1 MSPDRENQI
10 FLTYRGDIFGRFDP
24 NYIKKISYINN
35 INTRYPLVS
44 LGSLLAE
51 PPMYGA
57 NEIAVDGDPQID
69 VRYIRITDIDD
80 HGNLR
85 DEDWKT
91 VEKVDEKY
99 ALDRNDLLFARS
111 GATAGKAFIH
121 KREDSE
127 AIFAG
132 YLIRFRFDETRI
144 NPFFVFYYTL
154 LSRYRFWVQVIQRPS
169 GQPNINSKEFKAF
182 EIPLPPP
189 NIQNHIVTIIR
200 AAYDQKKRKEQEADV
215 LLDSIDDYVLKE
227 LGIEMPAVEERK
239 YFRVYAGETTGRRI
253 DPRFHQSK
261 HREVIHML
269 ESGKYS
275 IMPLSSLI
283 TDLKNGVEIRTY
295 SNHGY
300 RYLRVSD
307 LGKNGIEN
315 HDPRYVDVKEIPDR
329 VRLTNNSF
337 LISRSGSLGL
347 VSVIEDKIRNTVL
360 GSDIFKVELDTE
372 SIQPRYLEAFFRSRI
387 GQTLI
392 FQLNS
397 GSIIPRLDQPA
408 VKSLRV
414 VVPPFEVQEKIAEE
428 AVRRQS
434 QAAKLRQEANA
445 IVEQAKERV
454 ERILL
459 SEA

>member
-1 MSPDRENQI
+1 
-10 FLTYRGDIFGRFDP
+10 
-24 NYIKKISYINN
+24 
-35 INTRYPLVS
+35 
-44 LGSLLAE
+44 
-51 PPMYGA
+51 MYGA
-57 NEIAVDGDPQID
+57 NEIAVDGDPQTD

-91 VEKVDEKY
+91 AEKVDEKY

-111 GATAGKAFIH
+111 GATTGKAFIH
-121 KREDSE
+121 KREDGE

-132 YLIRFRFDETRI
+132 YLIRFRFDETRV

-154 LSRYRFWVQVIQRPS
+154 LSRYKLWVQVIQRPS
-169 GQPNINSKEFKAF
+169 GQPNINSREFKAF

-189 NIQNHIVTIIR
+189 SIQNHIVTIMR
-200 AAYDQKKRKEQEADV
+200 SAYDQKKRKEQEANA
-215 LLDSIDDYVLKE
+215 LLDSIDAYVLKE
-227 LGIEMPAVEERK
+227 LGIEMPAVEEK
-239 YFRVYAGETTGRRI
+239 KCFVIYADEMAGRRV

-261 HREVIHML
+261 YREVIRVL

-275 IMPLSSLI
+275 ITQLSTLI

-295 SNHGY
+295 SDHGY

-315 HDPRYVDVKEIPDR
+315 SDPRYVNIDEIPDR
-329 VRLTNNSF
+329 VRLTDNSF

-347 VSVIEDKIRNTVL
+347 VSVLEDEIRNTVL
-360 GSDIFKVELDTE
+360 GSDIFKVELDAE
-372 SIQPRYLEAFFRSRI
+372 SIHPRYLETFFRSQI

-408 VKSLRV
+408 VKSLNV
-414 VVPPFEVQEKIAEE
+414 VVPPFDVQKKIADE
-428 AVRRQS
+428 AMRRRS
-434 QAAKLRQEANA
+434 KAAKLRQEADA
-445 IVEQAKERV
+445 IVDQAKERV
-454 ERILL
+454 EHILL
-459 SEA
+459 AEE